1 MNLDFFSSYV
11 YIYFFTLFYWI
22 ERGKREKRECC
33 EKRKETEMEKNC
45 YDLGAVPSSEHW
57 TRPRVLEFTCRI
69 IDSSNRRSS
78 FLSFF
83 FLYFYFNS
91 FSLISRFPLFF
102 FLILI
107 LFCLQKTPINNERH
121 GEPDRKGGW
130 VVIIPKQQELIVESQ
145 STPGYILNTG
155 WINQNPETI

>member
-1 MNLDFFSSYV
+1 M
-11 YIYFFTLFYWI
+11 
-22 ERGKREKRECC
+22 KREKRRRWRRIAVILEPFHQVNTGHGQECWNSLA
-33 EKRKETEMEKNC
+33 E
-45 YDLGAVPSSEHW
+45 SS
-57 TRPRVLEFTCRI
+57 TRL
-69 IDSSNRRSS
+69 IDALLFFL
-78 FLSFF
+78 FLSF
-83 FLYFYFNS
+83 YFNP
-91 FSLISRFPLFF
+91 FSLISRFSLFF